1 MSIKRQEL
9 KDKRDRIKKMIEDLQ
24 KQYKELYYESLLLSD
39 ETQRYIEEEVE
50 LVISK
55 RPKKTKVVLRGY
67 IQWDEKFPD
76 ADTGTV
82 YEIQRHRIVREN
94 GEWVV

>member
-1 MSIKRQEL
+1 MSTKRQEL
-9 KDKRDRIKKMIEDLQ
+9 KNKRELIKKVIEDLQ

-76 ADTGTV
+76 GDTGKV
-82 YEIQRHRIVREN
+82 HVIQRHQIVRQD
-94 GEWVV
+94 GQWIV

>member
-1 MSIKRQEL
+1 MSTKRQEL
-9 KDKRDRIKKMIEDLQ
+9 KDKRDLIEKMIEDLQ

-50 LVISK
+50 VVISK
-55 RPKKTKVVLRGY
+55 RPKKTKMVLRGY
-67 IQWDEKFPD
+67 IQWDEKFSD
-76 ADTGTV
+76 EDTGKV
-82 YEIQRHRIVREN
+82 HVIQRHRIVREN